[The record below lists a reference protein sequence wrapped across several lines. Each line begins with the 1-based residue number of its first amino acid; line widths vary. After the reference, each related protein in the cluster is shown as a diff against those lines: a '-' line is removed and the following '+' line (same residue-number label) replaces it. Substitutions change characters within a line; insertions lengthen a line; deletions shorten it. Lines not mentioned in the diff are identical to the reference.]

1 MENWLK
7 SVSAFANGTGGVLVF
22 GTAEDGTVAGAK
34 DMETASEVIRLK
46 IEENIVPFPQIALK
60 VQEADSGK
68 RLLIL
73 EVSAGCET
81 PYYYMGENEA
91 KAYVRSEKASIPANV
106 GELKRLVFKGRHLS
120 YDAQISRYAFKDVTF
135 KEFCV
140 AYEEWSG
147 NRMNVRR
154 FESFGMVKAGRLTYA
169 GLLFSDD
176 SLVPHSRLVCSRWRE
191 GDGSAVRKPS
201 ESENYRGGLI
211 HLINKGIWFVR
222 SHMEILWQEDNGRKT
237 ELPDYCMKSVFEA
250 LVNAF
255 AHRDYFIT
263 GSEVRLDLYD
273 EYLTIS
279 SPGGMSGGERVQDK
293 DAETVL
299 SVRRNPAVAD
309 IFYQIGYMNLEGRG
323 LLRVRHLCEKTA
335 NYSCGAEPEFY
346 SDKGQFT
353 VTLKNLNKNS
363 HRVTDDSGSSY
374 VGQTEECVER
384 SEGLLLNENEKKVL
398 SILSEN
404 PLVSTGNI
412 SLQSGIAKRTV
423 ERILQSLKKKGTVI
437 REGSRRS
444 GSWKVLAEA
453 GKYTTQRGSN

>member
-22 GTAEDGTVAGAK
+22 GTAEDGTVAGVR

-46 IEENIVPFPQIALK
+46 IEENIVPFPEIALK
-60 VQEADSGK
+60 VQEAESGK
-68 RLLIL
+68 KLLTL
-73 EVSAGCET
+73 EVSAGWET
-81 PYYYMGENEA
+81 PYYYMGENET
-91 KAYVRSEKASIPANV
+91 KAYVRAEKTSIPADA
-106 GELKRLVFKGRHLS
+106 GELKRLVLKGRHLS
-120 YDAQISRYAFKDVTF
+120 YDTQVSRYSFKDVTF

-147 NRMNVRR
+147 NRMNDRR
-154 FESFGMVKAGRLTYA
+154 FENFGMVKSGRLTYA

-191 GDGSAVRKPS
+191 CDGAIVKEPL
-201 ESENYRGGLI
+201 ESVKYRGGLI

-222 SHMEILWQEDNGRKT
+222 SHMEILWQEGEGSKT
-237 ELPDYCMKSVFEA
+237 ELPDYCMESVFEA

-273 EYLTIS
+273 ERLTIS
-279 SPGGMSGGERVQDK
+279 SPGGMTGGERVQDK
-293 DAETVL
+293 LAEITL

-309 IFYQIGYMNLEGRG
+309 IFYQIGYMNLKGRG
-323 LLRVRHLCEKTA
+323 LSRIQCLCEKAA
-335 NYSCGAEPEFY
+335 NYSCEAEPEFY
-346 SDKGQFT
+346 SDKVQFT

-363 HRVTDDSGSSY
+363 DSVTGDSSGIY
-374 VGQTEECVER
+374 AGQTGERVER
-384 SEGLLLNENEKKVL
+384 SEDLLLNENEKKVL
-398 SILSEN
+398 SILLEN
-404 PLVSTGNI
+404 PLISTDNI
-412 SLQSGIAKRTV
+412 SCQSRIAKRTV
-423 ERILQSLKKKGTVI
+423 ERILQSLKKKGAVI

-444 GSWKVLAEA
+444 GSWKVLAQY
-453 GKYTTQRGSN
+453 GKCTDLCKQ